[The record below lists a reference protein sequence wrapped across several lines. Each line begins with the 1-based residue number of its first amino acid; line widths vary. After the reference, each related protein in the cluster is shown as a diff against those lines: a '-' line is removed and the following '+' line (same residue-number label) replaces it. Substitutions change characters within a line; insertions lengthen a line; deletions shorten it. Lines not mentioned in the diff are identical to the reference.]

1 MSAYIYYSNELYHH
15 GILGQKWGVRRFQN
29 ADGTRTA
36 AGKKR
41 RKYEV
46 DDLSDL
52 SDEEIQ
58 KKTERMNKEINYHNK
73 KWELYRATRD
83 RRFEEGAKAVQDASK
98 VIGAAIAITAGVVTL
113 KKNGKVIVDAVLDSI
128 GSGTI
133 PAAAMTNAVTRKM
146 F

>member
-1 MSAYIYYSNELYHH
+1 MSYTYYGDELYHH

-73 KWELYRATRD
+73 KWELYKATRD
-83 RRFEEGAKAVQDASK
+83 RRIEEGAKAVKEASK
-98 VIGAAIAITAGVVTL
+98 VLGAAIAITAGVVTL
-113 KKNGKVIVDAVLDSI
+113 QKNGKVIVDAALDAI
-128 GSGTI
+128 GSGAV
-133 PAAAMTNAVTRKM
+133 PAAAMGNVVTKRM
-146 F
+146 FT